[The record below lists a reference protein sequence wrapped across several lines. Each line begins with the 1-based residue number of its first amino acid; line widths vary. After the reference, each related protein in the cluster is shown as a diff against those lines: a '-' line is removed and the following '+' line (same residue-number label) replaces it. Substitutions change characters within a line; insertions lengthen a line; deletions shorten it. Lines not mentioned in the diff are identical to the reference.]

1 MPKQKQTM
9 TRINAGIRP
18 IQLVDSHLFAEYRE
32 LKRIPNT
39 ITSGKAVVK
48 DLPKQFTLGSG
59 HVKWFYT
66 RLKYLHNRSNELY
79 LELLKRNYDVE
90 DYSSCFENLPQHLY
104 NDWDDSSAKPMLVE
118 RITER
123 LVTMKNLKYN
133 RVTIELQEALDKLK

>member
-1 MPKQKQTM
+1 M

-48 DLPKQFTLGSG
+48 DIPKQFTLGSG

-133 RVTIELQEALDKLK
+133 REPIELQEALDKLK

>member
-1 MPKQKQTM
+1 M

-48 DLPKQFTLGSG
+48 DIPKQFTLGSG

>member
-1 MPKQKQTM
+1 M
-9 TRINAGIRP
+9 TRINAGIKP

-48 DLPKQFTLGSG
+48 DIPKQFTLGSG

>member
-1 MPKQKQTM
+1 M

-48 DLPKQFTLGSG
+48 DIPKQFTLGSG
-59 HVKWFYT
+59 HVKWFCT

-104 NDWDDSSAKPMLVE
+104 NDWDDSSAKPILVE

-123 LVTMKNLKYN
+123 LMTMKNLKYN
-133 RVTIELQEALDKLK
+133 RENIELQEALDKLK

>member
-1 MPKQKQTM
+1 M

-48 DLPKQFTLGSG
+48 DIPKQFTLGSG

-123 LVTMKNLKYN
+123 LQTMKNLKYN

>member
-1 MPKQKQTM
+1 M

-48 DLPKQFTLGSG
+48 DIPKQFTIGSG
-59 HVKWFYT
+59 HVKWFYI

-104 NDWDDSSAKPMLVE
+104 NDWDDSSAKPILVE

-123 LVTMKNLKYN
+123 LMTMKNLKYN
-133 RVTIELQEALDKLK
+133 RETIELQQALDKLK